1 MTRSKKILLFA
12 AVVLCFFAMAAWAA
26 GSYAATLTGGS
37 TGATVTEI
45 QRRLKSWGYYEGEID
60 GKYGQQTIDAVKY
73 FQQKNGLPQTGTVDD
88 ATAEKIGVSLT
99 GWTPSGGGSG
109 STDASSG
116 DLYLL
121 ACCIYGEARGEPY
134 KGQVA
139 VGAVV
144 LNRVKSASFP
154 NTIAGVIYQ
163 PGAFSCVDDGQINL
177 TPDETAMNAARDA
190 MNGWDPTGG
199 CVFYYNPEKTSN
211 SFMHSLETV
220 VTIGDHRFARES

>member
-99 GWTPSGGGSG
+99 GWTPSGGGTG

-139 VGAVV
+139 VGAELSRSLGSV
-144 LNRVKSASFP
+144 P
-154 NTIAGVIYQ
+154 
-163 PGAFSCVDDGQINL
+163 
-177 TPDETAMNAARDA
+177 AR
-190 MNGWDPTGG
+190 
-199 CVFYYNPEKTSN
+199 
-211 SFMHSLETV
+211 
-220 VTIGDHRFARES
+220 